1 MKKLLLNPPHENIE
15 GRYRKH
21 KNNIINLY
29 NCKAIKKSTVAWYPD
44 NIGVFSIKFKG
55 CGEEWV
61 FESKKDR
68 DECINNLLNN
78 VEY

>member
-1 MKKLLLNPPHENIE
+1 
-15 GRYRKH
+15 
-21 KNNIINLY
+21 LY